1 MGVVDSQ
8 PPPKDD
14 DIAELFCQLDGNISI
29 SSDISVY
36 ENSEDDIYNSTSHI
50 PVYISNR
57 LRINF
62 LTSNQKLP
70 PVRKTIRR
78 DNKVLQAV
86 TLPRTSCYNMCSLM
100 PKVDNFGTD
109 MQDRNCDISFLAEIW
124 KNPKT
129 KATSSKLKNFL
140 R

>member
-14 DIAELFCQLDGNISI
+14 DIAELFCQLDRNISL
-29 SSDISVY
+29 SSDLSVY
-36 ENSEDDIYNSTSHI
+36 ENSEDDIYNFPSHI
-50 PVYISNR
+50 PVYISNWP
-57 LRINF
+57 RINC
-62 LTSNQKLP
+62 LTSKQRLP

-86 TLPRTSCYNMCSLM
+86 TLPTCYNMRSLM

-109 MQDRNCDISFLAEIW
+109 MLDRKCDISFIAEICEKSE
-124 KNPKT
+124 KN
-129 KATSSKLKNFL
+129 ATNSKLKNFL